1 MPEYQDLENFKAP
14 KDFHGK
20 SLIYVQLWR
29 TINTFLFKL
38 SPDFI
43 PGFRNYILRLF
54 GAKIGKGVKIK
65 SSVKIHYPWKLK
77 IGDHS
82 WIGYNCDIYNLCEL
96 EVGSHVSIA
105 HNVTICGGSHDLQKK
120 NFEIIKMKKIEIQDE
135 AWIANNVFIGPEVII
150 KKGAA
155 IGANSSTFKNL
166 DEGIIYVGNPA
177 KPIKKRHSS

>member
-65 SSVKIHYPWKLK
+65 SSAKIYYPWKLK

-82 WIGYNCDIYNLCEL
+82 WIGYNCDIYNVCEL
-96 EVGSHVSIA
+96 EIGSHVSIA
-105 HNVTICGGSHDLQKK
+105 HNVTICGGSHDLHKK

-135 AWIANNVFIGPEVII
+135 AWIANNVFIGAEVII

-155 IGANSSTFKNL
+155 IGAHSSTFKNL
-166 DEGIIYVGNPA
+166 DEGMIYVGNPA
-177 KPIKKRHSS
+177 KPIKKRQI